1 MNNKAFKIEKLD
13 HFGRGIVKLD
23 NKIVFVENAVVGDE
37 VSIKIVKDKKKYSE
51 AEIVSFINKSSKRRE
66 FCKYS
71 SVCGGCN
78 ISDTLYDYQLKYK
91 EQKIKEIVSK
101 YLKENIKI
109 NPIIFSKDSNY
120 RNKITL
126 HVNKDKIGLYEKS
139 TNSLIEIKSCKLVDY
154 KINETINRL
163 KLFVKKT
170 KHNLKNVVIKKTTLN
185 EMMLVFYGDIE
196 EKVVLE
202 EFSDINSI
210 FINDKCLN
218 NKYITEKL
226 GDYKF
231 LLSKDSFFQ
240 VNSYNTINLYNEV
253 IRMMENKRFDKVLDL
268 YCGTGTI
275 GIFASK
281 YAREVVGIEVV
292 KDAIEAANIN
302 KEINDIKNITFIN
315 GKVEDNIDKFLD
327 VDLIIVDPPRSGLD
341 NKTISNILKIKSN
354 KIIYVSCDP
363 MTLVR
368 DLNLLKEN
376 YNIEEITPVDMF
388 PNTYHVES
396 VVCLNRKK
404 CIHNM
409 QLHPEPFELIES
421 GKKTIELRLLDEKRK
436 LINKEDTIVFTD
448 RATKKTLQTK
458 VVNLYK
464 FNSFEELYKSLSLL
478 KCGYT
483 SDNVDKAT
491 YKDME
496 QYYSKEEQDKY
507 GVVGI
512 EVCLMD

>member
-1 MNNKAFKIEKLD
+1 MNNKVFKIEKLD
-13 HFGRGIVKLD
+13 HFGRGIVKID

-51 AEIVSFINKSSKRRE
+51 AKIVSFYKKSSKRRE

-78 ISDTLYDYQLKYK
+78 ICDMEYKYQVEYK
-91 EQKIKEIVSK
+91 EKKIKEIISK
-101 YLKENIKI
+101 YLKENIKV
-109 NPIIFSKDSNY
+109 NSIIYSKDNNY

-126 HVNKDKIGLYEKS
+126 HVKGNKIGLYKKN
-139 TNSLIEIKSCKLVDY
+139 TNALIEIDSCNLVDSR
-154 KINETINRL
+154 IIEIIDRL
-163 KLFVKKT
+163 KHFVKEKT
-170 KHNLKNVVIKKTTLN
+170 HNLNQIVIKKTTLN
-185 EMMLVFYGDIE
+185 EVMLVFYGVIE

-253 IRMMENKRFDKVLDL
+253 MRMIEKQDFGKVLDL

-281 YAREVVGIEVV
+281 YAKEVVGIEVV

-327 VDLIIVDPPRSGLD
+327 IDLIIVDPPRSGLD
-341 NKTISNILKIKSN
+341 NKTISNLLKINSK

-376 YNIEEITPVDMF
+376 YYIEEITPVDMF
-388 PNTYHVES
+388 PNTYHVECVS
-396 VVCLNRKK
+396 V
-404 CIHNM
+404 
-409 QLHPEPFELIES
+409 
-421 GKKTIELRLLDEKRK
+421 
-436 LINKEDTIVFTD
+436 
-448 RATKKTLQTK
+448 
-458 VVNLYK
+458 
-464 FNSFEELYKSLSLL
+464 LSL
-478 KCGYT
+478 K
-483 SDNVDKAT
+483 
-491 YKDME
+491 
-496 QYYSKEEQDKY
+496 
-507 GVVGI
+507 
-512 EVCLMD
+512 